1 MLEIERKFLVT
12 SDVYKTQAVISK
24 RIIQGYL
31 NSDPERTVRVRIKG
45 EQGFLT
51 IKGKGNASGTT
62 RFEWEKEIPHH
73 EAEQLMALC
82 EKGTIDKTRHE
93 IFIGG
98 HVFEVDEFHGSNEGL
113 VLAEVELQSENE
125 SFERPSWLGDE
136 KTGDNRYY
144 NSYLSN
150 NPFASW

>member
-1 MLEIERKFLVT
+1 
-12 SDVYKTQAVISK
+12 
-24 RIIQGYL
+24 
-31 NSDPERTVRVRIKG
+31 
-45 EQGFLT
+45 
-51 IKGKGNASGTT
+51 
-62 RFEWEKEIPHH
+62 
-73 EAEQLMALC
+73 MALC